1 MKRRI
6 PLNLLLA
13 GALLLALLPGLAAAE
28 PPLQRATVH
37 PKVWETLRSEGEAEV
52 LVLLRA
58 QADLTG
64 ADALTTKEAK
74 GRYVYEALRAV
85 AEQTQR
91 DLRSDLDAQGV
102 DHQAFYIVN
111 AIKVRAGSALVHS
124 LAARS
129 DVDRILPNPWVK
141 GVPDEPMQ
149 PAADPAPEVVEGN
162 IQRVH
167 ADDVWARGY
176 TGQGI
181 VVAGQDTGYQWDHPA
196 LKEQYRGW
204 NGTSADH
211 DYNWHDAIHGNNPH
225 TLPGNPCGFD
235 SVVPCDD
242 DGHGTHTMGTIV
254 GDDGG
259 ENRIG
264 MAPGAQW
271 IACRNMEEEYGT
283 PATYVECFEF
293 FLAPY
298 PVGGTYIHGNPDLA
312 PHVVN
317 NSWHCPPIEGCVPD
331 TLDQAVHA
339 LRQAGIVVV
348 VSTGNSGSACATVSD
363 PPAIYQQSFSVGAFS
378 HYTDQIA
385 GFSSRGP
392 VTYDGDTYIKP
403 NIAAPGVSIRS
414 STRGGGYGYSSGT
427 SMAAPH
433 VAGAVA
439 LLLSA
444 APGYSGRVDAIEH
457 ILTSTAES
465 RTTDLGCG
473 DDGPG
478 DVPNNVW
485 GWGILDASAAVT
497 SATAGLL
504 QGVVSDARGVAP
516 LSGVEVTAELKTGIA
531 GPQAL
536 TGPAGRYTLTLA
548 ADVYDVTADA
558 IGYLPQTIA
567 DVMVITGRI
576 TVLDFSL
583 PPAGIYLPFIV
594 RGS

>member
-1 MKRRI
+1 M
-6 PLNLLLA
+6 
-13 GALLLALLPGLAAAE
+13 LALLPGLASAE
-28 PPLQRATVH
+28 PPLRRATVH
-37 PKVWETLRSEGEAEV
+37 PKVWETLRAEGEAEV

-74 GRYVYEALRAV
+74 GRYVYDALRTV

-91 DLRSDLDAQGV
+91 SLRMDLDARGI
-102 DHQAFYIVN
+102 DHQSFYIVN
-111 AIKVRAGSALVHS
+111 AIKVLAGSALVHS

-129 DVDRILPNPWVK
+129 EVDRILPNPWVK
-141 GVPDEPMQ
+141 GAPDEPMQ
-149 PAADPAPEVVEGN
+149 PAADPAPQAIEGN

-167 ADDVWARGY
+167 ADEVWARGF

-196 LKEQYRGW
+196 LKQQYRGW
-204 NGTSADH
+204 SGTLADH
-211 DYNWHDAIHGNNPH
+211 DYNWHDAIHGDNPY
-225 TLPGNPCGFD
+225 TPPGNPCGFD

-259 ENRIG
+259 DNQIG

-271 IACRNMEEEYGT
+271 IACRNMEDEYGT
-283 PATYVECFEF
+283 PATYMECFEF

-317 NSWHCPPIEGCVPD
+317 NSWRCPPIEGCVPD
-331 TLDQAVHA
+331 TLEQAVHA

-348 VSTGNSGSACATVSD
+348 ASTGNSGSACATVSH

-378 HYTDQIA
+378 HSTDQIA

-439 LLLSA
+439 ILLSA

-465 RTTDLGCG
+465 RTTDQECG
-473 DDGPG
+473 DDGPD

-485 GWGILDASAAVT
+485 GWGILDALTAVR
-497 SATAGLL
+497 SATAGSLR
-504 QGVVSDARGVAP
+504 GVVSDAKSGAP
-516 LSGVEVTAELKTGIA
+516 LSGLEVTAELKTGIA

-536 TGPAGRYTLTLA
+536 TGPMGRYTFTLA

-558 IGYLPQTIA
+558 IGYLPRTITG
-567 DVMVITGRI
+567 VTVVTGRI
-576 TVLDFSL
+576 TILDFSL